1 MVWWAMGVT
10 GADMEPILDRLFA
23 ETLAN
28 RILCMRMWA
37 YLAAESGDEAKFVER
52 QRKLSLER
60 VDSWQ
65 FDGHR
70 DPEGLKQMAKAA
82 INAAWDEVGRA
93 LPSGSPL
100 Q

>member
-1 MVWWAMGVT
+1 
-10 GADMEPILDRLFA
+10 MEPILDRLFA

-52 QRKLSLER
+52 QRRLSLER
-60 VDSWQ
+60 VDTWELE
-65 FDGHR
+65 GHH
-70 DPEGLKQMAKAA
+70 DPDTLRTMAKAA
-82 INAAWDEVGRA
+82 INAAWDEVGRN
-93 LPSGSPL
+93 LPAGSPL